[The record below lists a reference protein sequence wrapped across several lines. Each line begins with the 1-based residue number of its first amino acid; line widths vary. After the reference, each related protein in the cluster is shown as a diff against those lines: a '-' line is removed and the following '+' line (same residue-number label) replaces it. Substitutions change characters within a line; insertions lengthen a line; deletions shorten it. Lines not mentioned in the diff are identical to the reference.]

1 MIPKWSLFVISALFL
16 VSVSP
21 AFAQHHSGA
30 IAPPVDFDGLKVA
43 ISTILSPEDYSYEE
57 DKNANLSVRFFDSET
72 NVNIKSVTYRI
83 QIFHE
88 STLVANEYYF
98 DEDGKLD
105 VKIKPTAG
113 CLEKDLWKCTQ
124 YNGEKHAIA
133 GAYYAR
139 GDSLPTIQG
148 PVFDRSGQYNI
159 KVSIVGAT
167 NPRTMTT
174 TDLLFETFLHV
185 PQNEIFLIKDAN
197 AQEIPIS
204 VKSYDGNVSNF
215 SFDESSKKISYE
227 ILDDKKPDNSH
238 SSHMKQVISINEE
251 FSSFK
256 QGHDVDVLV
265 NGVALRDNFV
275 DVDGSVPGET
285 TVRIDITHD
294 EFAMDDSIQDN
305 VDSTGI
311 TKIEL
316 ISGERID
323 FDSLGFEYDNGY
335 FASVMWD
342 SKSSPGKEI
351 PFTFSF
357 FDQNDSP
364 ITDILFA
371 YSVTDESGNE
381 IWSNIGSNEMYLGV
395 HAPHGIARESV
406 MIPEDGNYKITLI
419 LTGQNSKNFE
429 SFMISDSLLSMSS
442 KNGELGNE
450 TGEAI
455 PAWVRSNAGW
465 WADGQI
471 DDASFVEGMQFLIRE
486 GFMMVDIGEQGLAS
500 DNGEAI
506 PAWVRSNAGWWADG
520 QIDDASF
527 VEGMQFL
534 IREGFM
540 TISD

>member
-1 MIPKWSLFVISALFL
+1 MIPKWGLFAISVLFL
-16 VSVSP
+16 ISVSP

-43 ISTILSPEDYSYEE
+43 ISTILSPQDYTYEE

-88 STLVANEYYF
+88 SALVANEYYF

-113 CLEKDLWKCTQ
+113 CLEKELWKCTQ

-139 GDSLPTIQG
+139 GDSFPTIQG

-174 TDLLFETFLHV
+174 TDLLFETFLHI

-204 VKSYDGNVSNF
+204 VKSYNGDISNF

-227 ILDDKKPDNSH
+227 ILTDDNSDQQH
-238 SSHMKQVISINEE
+238 SSDVKQIISIKEE
-251 FSSFK
+251 FSNFK
-256 QGHDVDVLV
+256 RGYDVDVLV
-265 NGVALRDNFV
+265 NGIQLQDSLFGI
-275 DVDGSVPGET
+275 DGSIPGENII
-285 TVRIDITHD
+285 RINIPYDKFVLIDGTSI
-294 EFAMDDSIQDN
+294 DS
-305 VDSTGI
+305 DSSSM

-316 ISGERID
+316 LSGEKIKFDNLD
-323 FDSLGFEYDNGY
+323 FAYDNGY
-335 FASVMWD
+335 SASVMWD
-342 SKSSPGKEI
+342 SKSSSGTKI

-357 FDQNDSP
+357 FDSNSSP
-364 ITDILFA
+364 VNDILFA
-371 YSVTDESGNE
+371 YSVTDNSGNE
-381 IWSNIGSNEMYLGV
+381 IWSNIGTDEMYLGIL
-395 HAPHGIARESV
+395 APHGISQESIL
-406 MIPEDGNYKITLI
+406 IPTDGDYNIKLI
-419 LTGQNSKNFE
+419 LTGQNSVNFE
-429 SFMISDSLLSMSS
+429 SFLISDSSFSIFS
-442 KNGELGNE
+442 QNE
-450 TGEAI
+450 RLDEKSATI
-455 PAWVRSNAGW
+455 PAWIKSNAGW

-471 DDASFVEGMQFLIRE
+471 DDGSFIEGIQFLIRE
-486 GFMMVDIGEQGLAS
+486 GFMSIDATEQGSVSQSGA
-500 DNGEAI
+500 EI
-506 PAWVRSNAGWWADG
+506 PAWIKTNAGWWADG
-520 QIDDASF
+520 AIDDDSF
-527 VEGMQFL
+527 VQGIQFL

-540 TISD
+540 RISN